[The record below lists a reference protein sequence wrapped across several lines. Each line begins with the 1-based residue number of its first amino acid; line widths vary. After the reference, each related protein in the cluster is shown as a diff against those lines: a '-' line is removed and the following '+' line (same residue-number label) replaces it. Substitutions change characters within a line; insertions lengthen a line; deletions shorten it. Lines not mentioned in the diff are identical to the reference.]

1 MKTTCFLKKQHTLL
15 VYFLCSTATML
26 FEMMLLLLFKTTVP
40 LLKNHIVIANTL
52 AVIIGSCVHYILTSK
67 LVFKVNMNIA
77 SATAYLI
84 TFLIGLGIQDAAI
97 WIAYHKLLPPLMN
110 SESALALCS
119 KAISLAGSFFII
131 YFLRKYVNAS
141 LAKQE
146 RT

>member
-1 MKTTCFLKKQHTLL
+1 
-15 VYFLCSTATML
+15 ML